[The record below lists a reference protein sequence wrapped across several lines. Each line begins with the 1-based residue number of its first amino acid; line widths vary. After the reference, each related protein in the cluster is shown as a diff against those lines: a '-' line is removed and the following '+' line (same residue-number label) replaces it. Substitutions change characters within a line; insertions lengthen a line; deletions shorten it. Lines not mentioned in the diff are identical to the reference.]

1 MTKGWRC
8 RALAL
13 AALSFISCD
22 RPVSPPAPG
31 DLSLQLVSG
40 DGQSGGAG
48 EELPNPLVVKV
59 TTPGGGPVRGQVLN
73 FRVVAGGGSVFGR
86 RRFPRL
92 ESLALRWPSMV
103 SCTSS

>member
-73 FRVVAGGGSVFGR
+73 FRVVAGGGSVFGG
-86 RRFPRL
+86 
-92 ESLALRWPSMV
+92 
-103 SCTSS
+103 T